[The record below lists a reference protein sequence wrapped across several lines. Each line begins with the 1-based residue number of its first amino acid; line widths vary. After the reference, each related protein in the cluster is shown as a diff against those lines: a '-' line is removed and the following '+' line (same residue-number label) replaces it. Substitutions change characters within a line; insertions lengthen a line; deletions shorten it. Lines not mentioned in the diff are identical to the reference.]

1 MLREQELRDE
11 IEEFR
16 REKNRIKEIV
26 GEIGGAQAS
35 RQHKAVNMLLIGIIV
50 VVLVVGVALDK
61 LDLVTTLE
69 VAILVGIFKII
80 WMIYEFQRVNHF
92 QFWILNSLEFR
103 INEIHKKV
111 KAMEKTMNDEKSSK
125 KIDDEILGE

>member
-1 MLREQELRDE
+1 
-11 IEEFR
+11 
-16 REKNRIKEIV
+16 
-26 GEIGGAQAS
+26 
-35 RQHKAVNMLLIGIIV
+35 

-111 KAMEKTMNDEKSSK
+111 KAMEKNLNDQKSK
-125 KIDDEILGE
+125 QKIDEESLGE

>member
-26 GEIGGAQAS
+26 GEIGGSQAS
-35 RQHKAVNMLLIGIIV
+35 KQHKAVNILLIAIIV
-50 VVLVVGVALDK
+50 VILVVGIALDK
-61 LDLVTTLE
+61 LDIVTTLE

-111 KAMEKTMNDEKSSK
+111 KTIEKNLDNKNLK
-125 KIDDEILGE
+125 QKIDSDSFGE

>member
-26 GEIGGAQAS
+26 GEIGGSQAS
-35 RQHKAVNMLLIGIIV
+35 RQHKAVNILLIAIIV
-50 VVLVVGVALDK
+50 VILVVGIALDK
-61 LDLVTTLE
+61 LDIVTTLE

-111 KAMEKTMNDEKSSK
+111 KTIEKNLDNKNLK
-125 KIDDEILGE
+125 QKIDSDSLGE